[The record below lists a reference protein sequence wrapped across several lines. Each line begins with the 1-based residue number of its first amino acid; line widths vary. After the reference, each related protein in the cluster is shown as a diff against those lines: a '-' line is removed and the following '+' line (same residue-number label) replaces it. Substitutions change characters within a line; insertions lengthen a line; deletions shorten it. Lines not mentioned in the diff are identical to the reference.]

1 MPDSSQFPQNLAQYG
16 RILGKVIGIWRFVL
30 ESGDGA
36 EHRWILADQF
46 QIPAVLLESDDQI
59 PKFGDL

>member
-1 MPDSSQFPQNLAQYG
+1 
-16 RILGKVIGIWRFVL
+16 VL